1 MTDGEKTAVASV
13 PRMRYR
19 AAELQPINC
28 GSEVGVM
35 LRLGL
40 LSCALLFF
48 SGCASDAG
56 NGSWEGVSKDLQGDK
71 MQIRGFSGRNTLQ
84 DRPVTN

>member
-1 MTDGEKTAVASV
+1 
-13 PRMRYR
+13 MRYR

-28 GSEVGVM
+28 GGEVGVM

-40 LSCALLFF
+40 LICALLFL

-56 NGSWEGVSKDLQGDK
+56 NGSWEGVWKDLRGDN
-71 MQIRGFSGRNTLQ
+71 MQLRGFSDRNALQ
-84 DRPVTN
+84 DRPLTN

>member
-1 MTDGEKTAVASV
+1 
-13 PRMRYR
+13 
-19 AAELQPINC
+19 
-28 GSEVGVM
+28 M

-40 LSCALLFF
+40 LICALLFL

-56 NGSWEGVSKDLQGDK
+56 NGSWEGVWKDLQGAN
-71 MQIRGFSGRNTLQ
+71 MQMRGFSDRNALQ